1 VEEHTTGNVLIDGHL
16 AAIYELTRRFQSRPV
31 AIPVGHR
38 ITYRDLGGEGHAS
51 IVFPEIFS
59 DALRS
64 KLQRMID
71 AQVSIE
77 ERRRLRSE
85 GGGVLVQLVPHDG
98 SPLQAAV
105 GPPSFPYQPADR
117 ASFPVSIAA

>member
-1 VEEHTTGNVLIDGHL
+1 VEQQTTGTVLVDGYV
-16 AAIYELTRRFQSRPV
+16 AAIYELTRRFHSRPV
-31 AIPVGHR
+31 AIPTGHR
-38 ITYRDLGGEGHAS
+38 ITHRDLGGEGQAS
-51 IVFPEIFS
+51 IIFPEIFS

-71 AQVSIE
+71 AQVSVE

-85 GGGVLVQLVPHDG
+85 GGGVLVQLEQEDG
-98 SPLQAAV
+98 SPMQAAV

>member
-16 AAIYELTRRFQSRPV
+16 AATYELTRRFYSRPV
-31 AIPVGHR
+31 AIPTGHR
-38 ITYRDLGGEGHAS
+38 TTYRDLGGESQAS
-51 IVFPEIFS
+51 IIFPEIFS
-59 DALRS
+59 DGLRS

-71 AQVSIE
+71 AQVSVD

-85 GGGVLVQLVPHDG
+85 GGGILVQLEPEDG
-98 SPLQAAV
+98 SPVQAAV
-105 GPPSFPYQPADR
+105 GPPSFPYQPAHR

>member
-1 VEEHTTGNVLIDGHL
+1 VEEHTTGHALIDGQL
-16 AAIYELTRRFQSRPV
+16 VASYELTRRFHSRPV
-31 AIPVGHR
+31 AIPTGHR
-38 ITYRDLGGEGHAS
+38 ISYRDLGGEGQAS
-51 IVFPEIFS
+51 IIFPEIFS
-59 DALRS
+59 ESLRS

-71 AQVSIE
+71 AQVSVD

-85 GGGVLVQLVPHDG
+85 GPGVLVQLESDDG

-105 GPPSFPYQPADR
+105 RPPSFPYQPADR